1 VSCPRQKA
9 VKFAVTLSGMGNA
22 ATHWFQL
29 ESQFDNRPATPAR
42 GRPLPSRYSRNT
54 ESRTIRAANEPLRED
69 VSWMS
74 HQPTSRQFGKDTVA
88 AVATELSVSTSGDA
102 TSATRVVDSRYVL
115 EERLGGGG
123 MGVVYRARDKLME
136 KHRDRDPYVALK
148 LITDALRADQQAR
161 SLLQRECSRAQRLS
175 HPNIVRVFYFGCD
188 QATDTDYLTM
198 ELLRGSSLD
207 RLIKTHPAGLQWDRA
222 VPLIGGLLS
231 GLQYA
236 HGEGIVHSDIK
247 PSNLFVTDSGHL
259 KILDF
264 GIAAPVRNADS
275 TAGETLL
282 NPRRMGAVAPRHS
295 SLEMFLGKDADAS
308 DDVYS
313 ATCVV
318 YELLTGKHPYRG
330 LETPRAAEMNLVP
343 DPVPSL
349 SRAQNNALRKGLSF
363 RRADRTATIAELR
376 EGIIPTARPATDRRT
391 SLYAVAGGTVAVVA
405 VLLSVAYRFVSTP
418 RAASA
423 LPAGP
428 ERPNSAATT
437 PSVTALPGSTAPA
450 DFKPT
455 NPAIT
460 ATTESPTISAPAAPV
475 TVPAADTNDAAQSA
489 IRESIVP
496 RIVSSPAKRSQST
509 QPKLIPDST
518 SKAAPFSTIQV
529 PNNSFTNTKAA
540 SSTSKKTLG
549 IRCESINDRIALGE
563 QPNEDD
569 RTYLDK
575 YCR

>member
-1 VSCPRQKA
+1 M
-9 VKFAVTLSGMGNA
+9 FDMGNA
-22 ATHWFQL
+22 ASHWLQF
-29 ESQFDNRPATPAR
+29 ESQFGHWPALPVR
-42 GRPLPSRYSRNT
+42 SRPLHPRYSRNT
-54 ESRTIRAANEPLRED
+54 ESRTIRTANEPLRED
-69 VSWMS
+69 LSWMS
-74 HQPTSRQFGKDTVA
+74 IPTSRQFAKDTVA
-88 AVATELSVSTSGDA
+88 AAATELSVSKSGDA

-123 MGVVYRARDKLME
+123 MGVVFRARDKLME

-222 VPLIGGLLS
+222 APLIDGLLS

-236 HGEGIVHSDIK
+236 HAENIVHSDIK
-247 PSNLFVTDSGHL
+247 PSNLFVTESAHL

-313 ATCVV
+313 ASCVI

-349 SRAQNNALRKGLSF
+349 SRAQNSALRKGLSF

-376 EGIIPTARPATDRRT
+376 EGIIPTARPATDRRV
-391 SLYAVAGGTVAVVA
+391 SLYAVAGGTVAIVA
-405 VLLSVAYRFVSTP
+405 VLLSLAYRFVSTP

-428 ERPNSAATT
+428 EPARPAAETL
-437 PSVTALPGSTAPA
+437 SVTALPTSTAPA
-450 DFKPT
+450 DVEPSL
-455 NPAIT
+455 PGVT
-460 ATTESPTISAPAAPV
+460 ATSESPIVSATAAPV
-475 TVPAADTNDAAQSA
+475 PIPAASTNDAAQSA
-489 IRESIVP
+489 AIRESITP
-496 RIVSSPAKRSQST
+496 RIESSPAKRSQST
-509 QPKLIPDST
+509 QPKLLPENT
-518 SKAAPFSTIQV
+518 SKAAPFAPTSV
-529 PNNSFTNTKAA
+529 PNKAA
-540 SSTSKKTLG
+540 SPTSKKALG
-549 IRCESINDRIALGE
+549 IRCDSLNDRQSLGE
-563 QPNEDD
+563 TLNEDD
-569 RTYLDK
+569 RTYLDR

>member
-1 VSCPRQKA
+1 M
-9 VKFAVTLSGMGNA
+9 SGMGNA
-22 ATHWFQL
+22 ATHWLQF
-29 ESQFDNRPATPAR
+29 ESQFGQRLATPAHR
-42 GRPLPSRYSRNT
+42 GALHPRYSRNA
-54 ESRTIRAANEPLRED
+54 ESRTIPTANQPFRED

-74 HQPTSRQFGKDTVA
+74 SLPTSRQFAKDTVA
-88 AVATELSVSTSGDA
+88 AVATELSVSKSGDA
-102 TSATRVVDSRYVL
+102 TSATRVVDGRYVL

-123 MGVVYRARDKLME
+123 MGVVFRARDKLME

-175 HPNIVRVFYFGCD
+175 HPNVVRVFYFGCD

-207 RLIKTHPAGLQWDRA
+207 RLIKNHPAGLQWDRA
-222 VPLIGGLLS
+222 APLIDGLLS

-236 HGEGIVHSDIK
+236 HAENIVHSDIK
-247 PSNLFVTDSGHL
+247 PSNLFVTESAHL

-313 ATCVV
+313 ASCVI

-343 DPVPSL
+343 DRVPSL

-376 EGIIPTARPATDRRT
+376 EGILPTARPKTDRRP
-391 SLYAVAGGTVAVVA
+391 SLYAVAGGTVAVAAIV
-405 VLLSVAYRFVSTP
+405 VSVAYRFVPMTGTP
-418 RAASA
+418 SS

-428 ERPNSAATT
+428 EPASPTANM
-437 PSVTALPGSTAPA
+437 PSVTAPALPTPTATT
-450 DFKPT
+450 DVKPS
-455 NPAIT
+455 NPAISRKS
-460 ATTESPTISAPAAPV
+460 ESTITSAPSAPLP
-475 TVPAADTNDAAQSA
+475 VPAANTDDAVQSAA
-489 IRESIVP
+489 IRETITP

-509 QPKLIPDST
+509 QPKLLPDST
-518 SKAAPFSTIQV
+518 SKAAPFAPVSV
-529 PNNSFTNTKAA
+529 SNKAA
-540 SSTSKKTLG
+540 SPTSKKTLG
-549 IRCESINDRIALGE
+549 IRCEAIQERELLGE
-563 QPNEDD
+563 PPNEDD
-569 RTYLDK
+569 RAYLKDH
-575 YCR
+575 C